1 MNAREVIQ
9 IVKTHCQ
16 IESELQDTDIKV
28 DVIGNAKEAKAQVS
42 YWVEGKMKLIELTA
56 RELPVIE

>member
-9 IVKTHCQ
+9 IVKTHYQ
-16 IESELQDTDIKV
+16 IESNITEADVKV

-42 YWVEGKMKLIELTA
+42 YWVEGKLKLIELTA
-56 RELPVIE
+56 RELPSVE